1 MEYRI
6 RGSIG
11 EMPVDLVV
19 EMPEVKRAS
28 PSAAKVG
35 TKSDQ
40 QLLEA
45 IDRIKTRVRPLL
57 AQQGDALVELI
68 ASENKSGKT
77 SVSRALREVWQP
89 MDTALESGRY
99 TREGLEHG
107 MEVALAKGVPNIG
120 YAKAVARGLSKDAE
134 PVSVAVPKYRTVV

>member
-1 MEYRI
+1 MQYRI
-6 RGSIG
+6 HGSIG

-19 EMPEVKRAS
+19 EVPDVKRA
-28 PSAAKVG
+28 ARAKVG
-35 TKSDQ
+35 ARSDEELFAEIEQIQAGVGALLKQ
-40 QLLEA
+40 QGTAMVE
-45 IDRIKTRVRPLL
+45 LL
-57 AQQGDALVELI
+57 ASQ
-68 ASENKSGKT
+68 NKSGAT
-77 SVSRALREVWQP
+77 SVSRALREVWAP
-89 MDTALESGRY
+89 MNHALESGKY